1 MNKNLKKKFKSSL
14 GFSLVELLVVVAI
27 IGILSAVG
35 VLSYNGYISGTQKKS
50 AINVMQQILLA
61 QTEEYSN
68 SNSYKTSGCGDSINS
83 DLFGGSDIVAD
94 VKEIGY
100 TICLEDDDD
109 VDFNVV
115 ATSGEC
121 ILTLPRI
128 GKLDE
133 SEDC

>member
-1 MNKNLKKKFKSSL
+1 M
-14 GFSLVELLVVVAI
+14 ELLVVVAI

-50 AINVMQQILLA
+50 AINIMQQILLA

-68 SNSYKTSGCGDSINS
+68 SNSYKTSGCSDSINS

-109 VDFNVV
+109 VDFKVV